1 MSTHQLQHIQQQ
13 IKPLLDEAGAWF
25 GVVVLCQGLMEDNT
39 PFYCYTRVGPADLY
53 TFAQNVANG
62 TPFSLTDVG
71 EMIIAGE
78 GAEPPAKVRDFM
90 AETYNAD
97 EELVQKLVDAL
108 HGAADERVSA

>member
-25 GVVVLCQGLMEDNT
+25 GVVVLCHGLMEDGS

-53 TFAQNVANG
+53 TFAQNVANA

-90 AETYNAD
+90 AEQYHAD
-97 EELVQKLVDAL
+97 EKLVEKLVDAL
-108 HGAADERVSA
+108 QSTHETLATA